1 RLVTEAAS
9 EVGPALFF
17 SLLIITVSFIPV
29 FALEA
34 QEGRLFKPLA
44 FTKTYAMAAAA
55 ILSVTLV
62 PVLMGY
68 FVRGR
73 IIRDADNPL
82 NRALMA
88 LYRPA
93 LAATIARPRIVVVIA
108 VLVALSTLYPARHL
122 GSEFMPDLDEGDF
135 LYMPTLFPS
144 VSIGKVGEVLQ
155 QMDRLIRTVP
165 EVKTVHAKAGRA
177 ETATDPAPLAMIET
191 VVQLKPRA
199 EWRPGMTMETIR
211 AELDRA
217 VQLPGVTNVWIMPIK
232 NRIDMLATGV
242 RSDLGIRV
250 TGPDLAG
257 IAALTAKIEQVAEQI
272 PGTAS
277 AFAERVVGERF
288 IDIDIDRAAAARYGL
303 NIEDIHDVVRFAVG
317 GMDVTETVEGRAR
330 FPVNLRYP
338 WHVRNSP
345 EALSALPLVT
355 PLGAQ
360 IALGDVADVSLT
372 EGPGMIRTENARL
385 AGWVNVGISGRDLG
399 GYVDE
404 ARAKI
409 AEQVA
414 LPPGFAVEYAGRFEF
429 LERARERLGAI
440 IPATL
445 AIIVFLLFMAFRR
458 TADMVMLAAS
468 LPVALAGGAWLIYL
482 LGFNISVA
490 VIVGFIALAGVA
502 VETAILMLV
511 YLNLALKRHRQ
522 IAEREGRALTRAD
535 LEAAVEE
542 GAVLRLR
549 PKMMTVITIF
559 AGLMPL
565 MIGSGTGAEVMQ
577 RIAAPMIGGMLTATL
592 LTLFVIP
599 AVFLM
604 SAHSE
609 ASRRSFTS
617 ATPSTLRP
625 DCAVRARTSRFRFW
639 FQESW
644 FDRSWS
650 PQMCHS
656 SRVGVFG
663 SAAAA
668 RRPRCSRPR

>member
-1 RLVTEAAS
+1 VTEAAS

-55 ILSVTLV
+55 ILSITLV

-93 LAATIARPRIVVVIA
+93 LAATIARPHVVAAVA
-108 VLVALSTLYPARHL
+108 VLVALSTLYPVRHL

-144 VSIGKVGEVLQ
+144 VSIGKVSEVLQ
-155 QMDRLIRTVP
+155 QMNRLIRTVP
-165 EVKTVHAKAGRA
+165 EVKTVYAKAGRA

-191 VVQLKPRA
+191 VVQLKPRS

-250 TGPDLAG
+250 TGPDLEG
-257 IAALTAKIEQVAEQI
+257 IAALSADIERVVGAI
-272 PGTAS
+272 AGTAS
-277 AFAERVVGERF
+277 AFAERVVGERY
-288 IDIDIDRAAAARYGL
+288 IDIDIDRLAAARYGL

-317 GMDVTETVEGRAR
+317 GMDVTETIEGRAR

-338 WHVRNSP
+338 WHIRNSP

-355 PLGAQ
+355 PMGAQ
-360 IALGDVADVSLT
+360 IALGDVAEVSLT
-372 EGPGMIRTENARL
+372 DGPGMIRTENARL
-385 AGWVNVGISGRDLG
+385 AGWVNVAIAGRDLG
-399 GYVDE
+399 GYVAE
-404 ARAKI
+404 ARARI

-414 LPPGFAVEYAGRFEF
+414 LPSGFAIEYAGRFEF
-429 LERARERLGAI
+429 LERARERLGSI

-445 AIIVFLLFMAFRR
+445 AIIAFLLFMAFRR
-458 TADMVMLAAS
+458 TADVVMVAAS
-468 LPVALAGGAWLIYL
+468 LPVALAGGAWLLYL

-511 YLNLALKRHRQ
+511 YLNLALERHREM
-522 IAEREGRALTRAD
+522 AEREGRAFSRAD

-565 MIGSGTGAEVMQ
+565 MIGAGTGAEVMQ
-577 RIAAPMIGGMLTATL
+577 RIAAPMIGGMVTATL

-599 AVFLM
+599 ALFLLW
-604 SAHSE
+604 H
-609 ASRRSFTS
+609 RRGLPTG
-617 ATPSTLRP
+617 AGAL
-625 DCAVRARTSRFRFW
+625 
-639 FQESW
+639 
-644 FDRSWS
+644 S
-650 PQMCHS
+650 P
-656 SRVGVFG
+656 
-663 SAAAA
+663 
-668 RRPRCSRPR
+668 

>member
-1 RLVTEAAS
+1 
-9 EVGPALFF
+9 
-17 SLLIITVSFIPV
+17 LIITVSFIPV

-34 QEGRLFKPLA
+34 QEGRLFTPLA
-44 FTKTYAMAAAA
+44 YTKTYAMGAAA
-55 ILSVTLV
+55 ILSITLV

-93 LAATIARPRIVVVIA
+93 ISATIAWPRLIVVIA
-108 VLVALSTLYPARHL
+108 VVVALSTLYPARHL

-144 VSIGKVGEVLQ
+144 VSIAKVSEVLQ
-155 QMDRLIRTVP
+155 QTNRLIKTVP

-250 TGPDLAG
+250 TGPDLEG
-257 IAALTAKIEQVAEQI
+257 IGAITAEIEQVVGRT

-277 AFAERVVGERF
+277 AFAERVVGARF
-288 IDIDIDRAAAARYGL
+288 IDIDVDRHAAARHGL
-303 NIEDIHDVVRFAVG
+303 NIEDVHDIVRFAVA

-345 EALSALPLVT
+345 EALSQLPFVT
-355 PLGAQ
+355 PAGAHL
-360 IALGDVADVSLT
+360 ALGDVATVVLAD
-372 EGPGMIRTENARL
+372 GPGMIRTENARL
-385 AGWVNVGISGRDLG
+385 AGWVHVSIAGRDLG
-399 GYVDE
+399 GYVAE
-404 ARAKI
+404 ARQRI

-414 LPPGFAVEYAGRFEF
+414 LPPGFAIAYAGRFEF
-429 LERARERLGAI
+429 LERAQERLASI

-458 TADMVMLAAS
+458 VADVVMVAVS

-482 LGFNISVA
+482 LGFNVSVA

-502 VETAILMLV
+502 VETAIIMLV
-511 YLNLALKRHRQ
+511 YLNLALERRRQ
-522 IAEREGRALTRAD
+522 AAGREGRALTRAD
-535 LEAAVEE
+535 VEAAVME

-565 MIGSGTGAEVMQ
+565 MIGAGTGAEVMQ
-577 RIAAPMIGGMLTATL
+577 RIAAPMIGGMVTATL

-599 AVFLM
+599 AAFLLW
-604 SAHSE
+604 H
-609 ASRRSFTS
+609 RRG
-617 ATPSTLRP
+617 L
-625 DCAVRARTSRFRFW
+625 
-639 FQESW
+639 
-644 FDRSWS
+644 
-650 PQMCHS
+650 PQ
-656 SRVGVFG
+656 
-663 SAAAA
+663 
-668 RRPRCSRPR
+668 